1 MCDLYTYMQGGRY
14 HSIHLRMSDA
24 ESRLD
29 ELYDRRVMGSA
40 WKTWEGKLSFAANMR
55 SIPPATHLAK
65 AIATRA
71 LATGFNLTYV
81 ASQRYVL

>member
-1 MCDLYTYMQGGRY
+1 MQGGRY

-40 WKTWEGKLSFAANMR
+40 WKTWEGNIRKMR

-71 LATGFNLTYV
+71 LVTGFNLTYV